1 MLTWAVIF
9 LIAAIILAIF
19 GFSGAAGTA
28 TAIAQFLFYIFA
40 ILLAISLVFSFFSS
54 IRRKR

>member
-9 LIAAIILAIF
+9 LIAAIVLAIF
-19 GFSGAAGTA
+19 GFGGAAGTA